1 MEMSINK
8 TTKTTNRQN
17 GAITIPQEALYTL
30 PCLALPC
37 HLCDIQ
43 VPLHA
48 YFEALK
54 ARDIPVLELYKHTD
68 EIESDI
74 WDLGINVRVLY

>member
-1 MEMSINK
+1 MSINK
-8 TTKTTNRQN
+8 TTKTNKQTEWS
-17 GAITIPQEALYTL
+17 ITIPQSTL
-30 PCLALPC
+30 SPCLATYMIC
-37 HLCDIQ
+37 KY
-43 VPLHA
+43 PLHA
-48 YFEALK
+48 HFEALK